1 MQDIISTPLIFPK
14 VEPSDWDKWWK
25 IWNKNSRFLR
35 KVVQNH
41 NEAGARWMGMDIYI
55 APGFDSAQV
64 SGYQAPYI
72 DCSELFKQVLDNI
85 DQLPINVQAIRA
97 VSSVCAVVPHS
108 DYTTPE
114 FSVRSMLYDTN
125 STFTFY
131 YNFNNSKVYQ
141 KLPNDSNTWG
151 YWDNKCKHGTDYH
164 SGHRKILLMYY
175 GKTKLNINLENS
187 IDCYT
192 DYVIR

>member
-14 VEPSDWDKWWK
+14 VEPSDWNKWWS

-35 KVVQNH
+35 KIVQNH
-41 NEAGARWMGMDIYI
+41 NEAGARWVGMDIYI
-55 APGFDSAQV
+55 APGIDSTRV
-64 SGYQAPYI
+64 TGYEAPYV
-72 DCSELFKQVLDNI
+72 DCSDLFRQVLDNI

-108 DYTTPE
+108 DFSVPE

-125 STFTFY
+125 STSTFY
-131 YNFNNSKVYQ
+131 YDVDVNRVYQ
-141 KLPNDSNTWG
+141 QLPNESNTWG

-175 GKTKLNINLENS
+175 GKTKSDINIENS
-187 IDCYT
+187 IAYYT